1 MLRKEMV
8 GDVYTIIGIESSTQL
23 GEFYNEVVHDNYEK
37 YVGITTEGRR
47 FSYDP
52 IRCAGAVLPDG
63 QLYAINPKYHA
74 PVTEQTIHI
83 EPETLDI
90 EPVSVEVG
98 ADVQDIPVE
107 EVTTHEEID
116 KCVEL
121 QAKIDELTKHCE
133 VSDERAR
140 IAEQDCEKLRALKG
154 ELELKILG
162 LSERKEETYTIEQ
175 LIDKLGELGWT
186 VYLTRK

>member
-1 MLRKEMV
+1 MV

-52 IRCAGAVLPDG
+52 IRCAGAVLPDA
-63 QLYAINPKYHA
+63 QLYAINATYHA
-74 PVTEQTIHI
+74 PVTEETIHI

-121 QAKIDELTKHCE
+121 QAKIDELTKDCE

-162 LSERKEETYTIEQ
+162 LSERKEETYTTEQ